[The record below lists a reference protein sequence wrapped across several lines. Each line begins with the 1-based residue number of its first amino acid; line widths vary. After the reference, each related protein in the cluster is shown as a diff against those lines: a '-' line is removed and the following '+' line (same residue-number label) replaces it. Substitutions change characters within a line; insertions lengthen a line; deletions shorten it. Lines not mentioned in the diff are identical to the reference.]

1 MRGSKIMATQT
12 MRKPTQELRHEPMRI
27 AGKHVDNPRRIEV
40 FNPYTEQVIGSVP
53 KATVEDVRRA
63 FSIAAAF
70 RSPLT
75 RYERSQVLRR
85 TAEIIAQRRE
95 EIADLI
101 TAESGLSL
109 LPIN

>member
-1 MRGSKIMATQT
+1 MASLPL
-12 MRKPTQELRHEPMRI
+12 RKTERPIRHETMRI
-27 AGKHVDNPRRIEV
+27 AGDRVNNPRRIEV
-40 FNPYTEQVIGSVP
+40 FNPYTAEVIGTVP

-63 FSIAAAF
+63 FSIAASF

-85 TAEIIAQRRE
+85 TADAIAQRRE

-101 TAESGLSL
+101 TAECGLSKKDSL
-109 LPIN
+109 Y